1 MNAVYFFWQLRIL
14 TDDLMDGY
22 LTFDEWESKKAEIHS
37 QVKNLNL
44 WAQLDAL
51 HQQMDREGICSIPT
65 K

>member
-22 LTFDEWESKKAEIHS
+22 LTFDEWEAKKAEIHS
-37 QVKNLNL
+37 QIKSLNL

-51 HQQMDREGICSIPT
+51 HQQMDREGIQSIPT